1 MKTINNKQYNE
12 CSVVMLATDRADNC
26 LILRGNKLETH
37 KQYFTQSY
45 LKNLGIKSYHL
56 YILSDEEIK
65 VGDWYFYGSGISK
78 CEKYPDIINTY
89 SVKKIILTTDL
100 DLIKDGVQAIDDEF
114 LEWFVNNPRCE
125 NTDIKTENICGRCYS
140 NDLDD
145 CWSAKECSDGKF
157 DKIKYK
163 IVIPKEESKQETLT
177 YSEAAKKEERL
188 FNSTMIFKQETLE
201 EAARRYYEDNI
212 DQSNIPRE
220 HYEWEIQELMTG
232 FAYKWQQERMY
243 SEEEVEQM
251 INSFEKLC
259 YKYQSN
265 KDWFPSKKSEWFK
278 QFKKKV

>member
-12 CSVVMLATDRADNC
+12 CSVVMLATDKADNC
-26 LILRGNKLETH
+26 LILRGSKLEIH

-45 LKNLGIKSYHL
+45 LKNLGLKSYHL

-65 VGDWYFYGSGISK
+65 EGDWYFYGSGISK

-100 DLIKDGVQAIDDEF
+100 DLIADGVQAIDDEF
-114 LEWFVNNPRCE
+114 LEWFVKNPSCE
-125 NTDIKTENICGRCYS
+125 SVEVNQEFNPKNMVYGINTNP
-140 NDLDD
+140 
-145 CWSAKECSDGKF
+145 
-157 DKIKYK
+157 YK
-163 IVIPKEESKQETLT
+163 IIIPKEEPKQETLT

-201 EAARRYYEDNI
+201 EAAERFSEQFLNNGENSEFESQASCI
-212 DQSNIPRE
+212 
-220 HYEWEIQELMTG
+220 G
-232 FAYKWQQERMY
+232 FIAGANWQAKRMY